1 MSRPSPG
8 PSPRLRR
15 EVHSGCLMK
24 GLLRLI
30 SVSRGLL
37 CELSCFERYVAHYAG
52 IVGSRFKHSRMIHIG
67 AVCYVCQRKLPPFP
81 PQLGINSAEGH
92 RGHKICLLLH
102 FTGRKIRCLKI
113 SLSAD
118 FPVKKTEAIFLCTAT
133 PVIPKRVL
141 SVCISCQLSCVRF
154 WNSPVLSKQIKKPL

>member
-1 MSRPSPG
+1 MRVAAGSRESTVPWAKPAA
-8 PSPRLRR
+8 PT

-154 WNSPVLSKQIKKPL
+154 